1 MITRKMTLGTIRSKL
16 KVFGFTLSNEVF
28 EKMTYGELTSIY
40 RKAKRANSIK
50 CAVDRFIE
58 SKTAP
63 TVERKVEVIKK

>member
-1 MITRKMTLGTIRSKL
+1 
-16 KVFGFTLSNEVF
+16 
-28 EKMTYGELTSIY
+28 MTYGELTSIY

-63 TVERKVEVIKK
+63 TVDRKVEVIKK